1 MKNKCLKWNSRLLL
15 FISPLVRK
23 KIWGKN
29 LKIWPLIMLTA
40 CPPFGALCV
49 NVWPRFFQCKHFCP
63 LTRAI
68 HIFEC
73 LLIRASTVLQILI
86 WQIRI
91 LNLPFLETNKELQ
104 CFLATSIVK
113 GFVLTNNF
121 LSVEHK
127 WLFETTNLL
136 KKNEIT
142 SQTYL
147 SRHLPIFILNFEH
160 ISHIVLVFL
169 FVNFEHAIAAL
180 VNIGKYRILSFN
192 KHWLTSELLK
202 CKQHLIIQEV
212 TKN

>member
-1 MKNKCLKWNSRLLL
+1 M
-15 FISPLVRK
+15 
-23 KIWGKN
+23 
-29 LKIWPLIMLTA
+29 
-40 CPPFGALCV
+40 
-49 NVWPRFFQCKHFCP
+49 
-63 LTRAI
+63 
-68 HIFEC
+68 
-73 LLIRASTVLQILI
+73 I
-86 WQIRI
+86 WQIRT

-192 KHWLTSELLK
+192 KH
-202 CKQHLIIQEV
+202 
-212 TKN
+212 